1 MTEERAPGDGQ
12 EENKKVDDDEDRR
25 NPQYIPKKGMFYE
38 HDDRIDSGDE
48 GTEGMKSDEIK
59 PLRYGFK
66 YDANAVNFWSQVFLV
81 KISSIN
87 LKFIKNDSCDQKMLL
102 KSTSDKKT
110 TYKIPT
116 PWRPAIL
123 KYCIG
128 YFWKQIA
135 MNFYFKF
142 KY

>member
-1 MTEERAPGDGQ
+1 MTNMYEEKEDSGKVLNVSDEHGEEVLDLPSDEDKDWEDDEGLTEERAPGDGQ

-66 YDANAVNFWSQVFLV
+66 YDANANNFWSQVFL
-81 KISSIN
+81 K
-87 LKFIKNDSCDQKMLL
+87 
-102 KSTSDKKT
+102 
-110 TYKIPT
+110 
-116 PWRPAIL
+116 
-123 KYCIG
+123 
-128 YFWKQIA
+128 
-135 MNFYFKF
+135 
-142 KY
+142 